1 MIRTL
6 QYMRPEVASAVG
18 RYFVDEQWLTLE
30 EFAKLVP
37 DKDRRL
43 NPATAFLPAGPNR
56 SQPGRANITTNR
68 KKRRALSISS
78 IESHH
83 SSDAMTTSQ

>member
-1 MIRTL
+1 MLRTL
-6 QYMRPEVASAVG
+6 QYMRPEVATVVG